1 MNLRVKG
8 PKVTQ
13 TYRGLATTTT
23 LGDFKLTLQKD
34 FAVNP
39 SEQCLS
45 FGMPTQTIT
54 SYDGTPLNSIVKS
67 GECITL
73 EIKANSQATTPS
85 TTNNGNTNSSLG
97 PGSVVKR
104 AVPDD
109 NSCLFHAISLCF
121 DHINVEDLRTLIAK
135 TVLAD
140 PINWNEGTLQQKPS
154 EYASYIKRT
163 NTWGGS
169 VELCIFSEH
178 YKCEIFVLDTARQ
191 RQNNFGEDKNYGKR
205 IYLVYDGIHYDAL
218 VWTSN
223 PNSKAWDVTVF
234 DPKNK
239 TAEDGCVAFMKK
251 EFQSGH
257 YVDEY
262 NYKIKCGQCGQVF
275 VGNKNASAH
284 SNATGHTSFTQV

>member
-8 PKVTQ
+8 PKNTQ
-13 TYRGLATTTT
+13 TYRGIVTTTT
-23 LGDFKLTLQKD
+23 LGDFKLTLQND
-34 FAVNP
+34 FGVNP
-39 SEQCLS
+39 PEQNLS
-45 FGMPTQTIT
+45 FGMPTQTI
-54 SYDGTPLNSIVKS
+54 SSDDGTLLNSIVKS

-73 EIKANSQATTPS
+73 EVKVNSQATAQS
-85 TTNNGNTNSSLG
+85 TNNGNTNSLG

-121 DHINVEDLRTLIAK
+121 DHISVADLRSLVAK
-135 TVLAD
+135 TVLSD
-140 PINWNEGTLQQKPS
+140 TINWNEGTLQQNPND
-154 EYASYIKRT
+154 YANYIKRT

-169 VELCIFSEH
+169 VELCIFADH
-178 YKCEIFVLDTARQ
+178 YKSEILVLDTARQ
-191 RQNNFGEDKNYGKR
+191 RHNTFGEEKNYSKR

-223 PNSKAWDVTVF
+223 PNSKDWDVTVF

-239 TAEDGCVAFMKK
+239 PVEDGCMAFMNK
-251 EFQSGH
+251 EFQSGN

-275 VGNKNASAH
+275 VGNKNAAAH
-284 SNATGHTSFTQV
+284 SNSTGHTSFTQV

>member
-8 PKVTQ
+8 PKSTQ
-13 TYRGLATTTT
+13 TYRGVATTTT

-34 FAVNP
+34 FEINP
-39 SEQCLS
+39 SEQSLS

-54 SYDGTPLNSIVKS
+54 SDDGTLLNSIVKS

-73 EIKANSQATTPS
+73 EAKANTQGQS
-85 TTNNGNTNSSLG
+85 TNNGNASSPLG

-104 AVPDD
+104 VVPDD

-121 DHINVEDLRTLIAK
+121 DHVSVADLRSLIAK

-154 EYASYIKRT
+154 DYANYIKKT

-178 YKCEIFVLDTARQ
+178 YKCEIVVLDTARQ
-191 RQNNFGEDKNYGKR
+191 RHNTFGEDKHYSKR

-234 DPKNK
+234 DPNNT
-239 TAEDGCVAFMKK
+239 TAQEGCMAFMKK
-251 EFQSGH
+251 EFQSGN

-275 VGNKNASAH
+275 VGNKNAAAH
-284 SNATGHTSFTQV
+284 SNSTGHTSFTQV